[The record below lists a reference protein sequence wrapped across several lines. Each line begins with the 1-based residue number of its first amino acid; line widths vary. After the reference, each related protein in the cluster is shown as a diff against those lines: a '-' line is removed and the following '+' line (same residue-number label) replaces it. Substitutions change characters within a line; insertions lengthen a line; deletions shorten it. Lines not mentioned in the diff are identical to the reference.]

1 MKPTIGAKIDTK
13 SKCSTHRVCQSSGRG
28 LPSIIMIDNPSNKE
42 QYEALVGTTKA
53 AILCSNDDFPDI
65 VAFCVFDQKPVY
77 FLSTNMKILLGYLSR
92 RKFVIR
98 IWRK

>member
-1 MKPTIGAKIDTK
+1 MLDQLEETLNDEVYFNNLHTALKLTIGTKVDMK

-65 VAFCVFDQKPVY
+65 VAFCVFD
-77 FLSTNMKILLGYLSR
+77 
-92 RKFVIR
+92 
-98 IWRK
+98 